1 MLSGLHVGGASVLG
15 PAVIHI
21 LGPGA
26 PGYVSWMQPKSG
38 CVAYARMLTPSAGG
52 VSPVSTTAPPSTPA
66 EVSATFESEGVCLS
80 EEHKKQLRALATE
93 RDAQRRPGGNDSDES
108 WRNLLDHARYL
119 FRAAA
124 LLIATCKLLH
134 TCLIYRYVRHPME
147 HLLAKVLATAQK
159 QSMEAA
165 TQ

>member
-1 MLSGLHVGGASVLG
+1 
-15 PAVIHI
+15 
-21 LGPGA
+21 
-26 PGYVSWMQPKSG
+26 
-38 CVAYARMLTPSAGG
+38 MLTPSVGG

-66 EVSATFESEGVCLS
+66 EASATFESEGVCLS

-93 RDAQRRPGGNDSDES
+93 RDAQRRPGGDDSDES
-108 WRNLLDHARYL
+108 WRDLLDRARYL

-124 LLIATCKLLH
+124 IPIATSELLRA
-134 TCLIYRYVRHPME
+134 CLIQRYVGHPTE

-159 QSMEAA
+159 QSLEAA